1 MSKSKPISKTK
12 PAKKLSGRDVTI
24 IAVLL
29 CYLGL
34 FSIYP
39 KPVSNQNGSQHPA
52 AQTESAEESNT
63 SAIGTLH
70 VLPWIQFLIA
80 DDIWSEW
87 TDASS
92 LRTGFVDRAMPIIGL
107 CFTLLVGYSIGFLVL
122 RAMCRA
128 TDFSRWESTVISTG
142 IGLGVWTLYIFLIG
156 VIGLYQHMWV
166 FLVPGLVIVGYT
178 TYLQIKSL
186 SEDPKSPD
194 EDAAEQP
201 VKSGKSQ
208 QERWVYRHLCW
219 LLPAIY
225 IVLASLVP
233 PIEFDVTEYH
243 LQVPKEWYQSG
254 GMVQLPHNIYSNMP
268 MGAELLSIPTMSLMP
283 HYPNTPDWWQGAIS
297 GKAIIGFYL
306 ILTAALTCVIGRRWF
321 GLNAGMA
328 SLILLVCTPT
338 LVSISTDGLVEMVL
352 AFYLLLTVY
361 FLLRWDEEPIRKWVI
376 LAGSAAGMALSIKY
390 TAVVFVWIPAVAFLA
405 IKRRGFKPV
414 LAFAIGVLIFSA
426 PWLVRNLA
434 WTSNPVYPLAG
445 SIFETEGRTDEHVAQ
460 WNNAHKVPEFS
471 IGNFQTDFGKFFIT
485 EQGQSPF
492 LIPLALIAI
501 AIGYRHR
508 VIRPIFWWTV
518 FYLVVWWCFT
528 HRLSRFWAPIV
539 PLVAVMAGYAL
550 QDAFSKR
557 LKVAF
562 NIVLVLAAIYG
573 TSFISRSFGTY
584 NRVFVDYDKLTYI
597 EPISEAR
604 DNTIPIR
611 AHRYMNREIPRI
623 GDDQS
628 MSVLLVGD
636 ATPFELTMPAYY
648 NTCFDECL
656 FDKLVKQQSL
666 EDAYNSLLERNIY
679 YVYVDFDELARYR
692 SPSNYGTR
700 STVTREDILKYV
712 RLGLL
717 EEMVDA
723 AINRDRGM
731 VMIVKKPSQIQ

>member
-1 MSKSKPISKTK
+1 MSKSKPTAQSKPET
-12 PAKKLSGRDVTI
+12 KLSGRDITI
-24 IAVLL
+24 IVVLV

-34 FSIYP
+34 FSTYP
-39 KPVSNQNGSQHPA
+39 KPVSNQNESQHPA
-52 AQTESAEESNT
+52 AQSESTDQNNT
-63 SAIGTLH
+63 SAMGTLH
-70 VLPWIQFLIA
+70 VLPWIQFLIV
-80 DDIWSEW
+80 DDIWNEW

-92 LRTGFVDRAMPIIGL
+92 LRAGFSDRAMPIVGL

-122 RAMCRA
+122 RAMCKA
-128 TDFSRWESTVISTG
+128 TDFSRWESAVISTG

-156 VIGLYQHMWV
+156 VIGLYQHMEV
-166 FLVPGLVIVGYT
+166 FLLPGLGIVGYVI
-178 TYLQIKSL
+178 YLQITSFQENQTKVNQ
-186 SEDPKSPD
+186 EATDHPD
-194 EDAAEQP
+194 KP
-201 VKSGKSQ
+201 SKSQ
-208 QERWVYRHLCW
+208 QERWFYRHLCW

-243 LQVPKEWYQSG
+243 SQVPKEWYQRG
-254 GMVQLPHNIYSNMP
+254 GMVKLPHNIYSNMP

-283 HYPNTPDWWQGAIS
+283 DYQETPDWWQGAIS

-338 LVSISTDGLVEMVL
+338 IVSISTDGLVEMVL

-361 FLLRWDEEPIRKWVI
+361 FLLRWDEEPVRKWVI
-376 LAGSAAGMALSIKY
+376 LAGAAAGMALSIKY
-390 TAVVFVWIPAVAFLA
+390 TAVVFVWIPAISWLA
-405 IKRRGFKPV
+405 IKRRGIKPV
-414 LAFAIGVLIFSA
+414 LAFAIGVSIFAA
-426 PWLVRNLA
+426 PWFVRNLA

-445 SIFETEGRTDEHVAQ
+445 SIFETEGRTAEHVTQ

-471 IGNFQTDFGKFFIT
+471 LSNIRTDFGKFFIT

-501 AIGYRHR
+501 AIGYRHK
-508 VIRPIFWWTV
+508 VIRPMLWWTV
-518 FYLVVWWCFT
+518 FYLVTWWCFT
-528 HRLSRFWAPIV
+528 HRLTRFWAPVV

-550 QDAFSKR
+550 HHAFSKR
-557 LKVAF
+557 LQVAF
-562 NIVLVLAAIYG
+562 NLVIVLAAIYG
-573 TSFISRSFGTY
+573 TSFMSRSFGTY
-584 NRVFVDYDKLTYI
+584 NRIFVDYDKLTYI

-611 AHRYMNREIPRI
+611 AHRYMIREIPRT
-623 GDDQS
+623 GSGQP

-666 EDAYNSLLERNIY
+666 EDAYNSLIERNIY
-679 YVYVDFDELARYR
+679 YVYVDFEELSRYR
-692 SPSNYGTR
+692 SPGNYGTR
-700 STVTREDILKYV
+700 STVTREDIIKYAT
-712 RLGLL
+712 LGLL